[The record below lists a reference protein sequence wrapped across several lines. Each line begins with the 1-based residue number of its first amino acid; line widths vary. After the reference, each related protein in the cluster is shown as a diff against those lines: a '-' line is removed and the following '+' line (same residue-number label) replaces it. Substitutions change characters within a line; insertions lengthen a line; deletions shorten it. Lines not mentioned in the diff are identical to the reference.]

1 MARAGIVL
9 QARLGSSRLP
19 GKVLA
24 PIGGRT
30 VLEHCLTRL
39 AESGLPIVVA
49 TTERSEDD
57 AIEIA
62 ARRLGAL
69 VCRGSEHDVLDRYIQ
84 AGRQFELTE
93 IVRATADN
101 PFVDAGATGRTVGF
115 RQRVGAD
122 HAVECGLPV
131 GAAVEAVSLD
141 ALERASELIT
151 DPYDREHVTSF
162 IRRDSRFTSLR
173 AVAPAN
179 VRRPGLRLTVD
190 TPEDLQFAREVWEL
204 AATSTGTPDLRD
216 IIRAADALIV
226 RTVSQKRIHQG
237 A

>member
-1 MARAGIVL
+1 MARTGIVL

-39 AESGLPIVVA
+39 AQRGFPIVVA

-84 AGRQFELTE
+84 AARQCELTE

-101 PFVDAGATGRTVGF
+101 PIVDAGATGPTVGF

-122 HAVECGLPV
+122 HALESGLPG
-131 GAAVEAVSLD
+131 GAAV
-141 ALERASELIT
+141 
-151 DPYDREHVTSF
+151 
-162 IRRDSRFTSLR
+162 
-173 AVAPAN
+173 
-179 VRRPGLRLTVD
+179 
-190 TPEDLQFAREVWEL
+190 
-204 AATSTGTPDLRD
+204 
-216 IIRAADALIV
+216 
-226 RTVSQKRIHQG
+226 
-237 A
+237 